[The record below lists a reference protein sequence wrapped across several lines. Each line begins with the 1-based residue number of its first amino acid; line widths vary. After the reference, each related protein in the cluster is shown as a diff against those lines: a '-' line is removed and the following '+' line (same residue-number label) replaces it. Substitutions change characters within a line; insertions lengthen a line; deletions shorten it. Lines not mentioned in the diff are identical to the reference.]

1 MRVLIAPWL
10 APAWETLA
18 ARIVA
23 GTLPH
28 AILLAGPAGLGKRA
42 FATALEAALL
52 CERRGEDGHA
62 CGTCR
67 GCRLVH
73 AGTHPDLHRVSFALN
88 DKGEPRAEIIVSQV
102 RELGETL
109 MKTSQFGGW
118 RVATIQP
125 AEALNPNAANAL
137 LKVLEE
143 PPHGAVLVLVADRP
157 DRLIPTIRS
166 RCQRI
171 DARFPPRDV
180 ALAWLGQQQVPAA
193 DAEAALD
200 LAAGNPGIAR
210 LFADAAVRALAGE
223 VAKDLGGIASG
234 QAASAEVAARW
245 AKDRPEERLELATE
259 LVRLSAWQRA
269 GAGRAG
275 QGDAIRLTAAADLFK
290 VGAWWDRANLVR
302 TQLATPLRAD
312 LLLFEVL
319 DGFRAVAN

>member
-10 APAWETLA
+10 APAWQALA
-18 ARIVA
+18 ARTAA

-28 AILLAGPAGLGKRA
+28 AILLAGPAGLGKRD

-52 CERRGEDGHA
+52 CERRGDDGHA
-62 CGTCR
+62 CGACR
-67 GCRLVH
+67 GCRLVR

-88 DKGEPRAEIIVSQV
+88 DKGEPRSEIVVSQV

-109 MKTSQFGGW
+109 VKTSQFGGW

-125 AEALNPNAANAL
+125 ADALNANAANAL

-143 PPHGAVLVLVADRP
+143 PPPGAVLVLVADRP

-171 DARFPPRDV
+171 DARFPARDV
-180 ALAWLGQQQVPAA
+180 ALAWLEAQGIGAA
-193 DAEAALD
+193 DAAAALD
-200 LAAGNPGIAR
+200 LAAGNPGTAR
-210 LFADAAVRALAGE
+210 VFADGGQRALASE
-223 VAKDLGGIASG
+223 VARDLSGIASG
-234 QAASAEVAARW
+234 QAGSAEVAARW
-245 AKDRPEERLELATE
+245 AKDRPEERLELAAE
-259 LVRLSAWQRA
+259 LVRLSAWRRA
-269 GAGRAG
+269 GTGRAG
-275 QGDAIRLTAAADLFK
+275 QGDSIRLTDASDLFK
-290 VGAWWDRANLVR
+290 VAAWWDRANLAR

>member
-10 APAWETLA
+10 AQAWQSLA
-18 ARIVA
+18 ARIAA

-28 AILLAGPAGLGKRA
+28 AILLAGPAGLGKRELA
-42 FATALEAALL
+42 AALEASLL
-52 CERRGEDGHA
+52 CERRAGDGHA
-62 CGTCR
+62 CGACR
-67 GCRLVH
+67 GCRLVR
-73 AGTHPDLHRVSFALN
+73 AGTHPDLHRVGFALN
-88 DKGEPRAEIIVSQV
+88 DKGEPRTEIIVSQV
-102 RELGETL
+102 RELGDAL
-109 MKTSQFGGW
+109 VKTSQFGGW

-125 AEALNPNAANAL
+125 AEALNANAANAL

-143 PPHGAVLVLVADRP
+143 PPPGAVLVLVADRP

-180 ALAWLGQQQVPAA
+180 ALAWLGERKVAAA
-193 DAEAALD
+193 DAVAALD

-210 LFADAAVRALAGE
+210 LFADAGVRALAGE

-234 QAASAEVAARW
+234 HAASAEVAARW
-245 AKDRPEERLELATE
+245 AKDRPQERLELAAE
-259 LVRLSAWQRA
+259 LVRLSAWRRA
-269 GAGRAG
+269 GAGAG
-275 QGDAIRLTAAADLFK
+275 QGDAIRLTDAADLFK

>member
-1 MRVLIAPWL
+1 
-10 APAWETLA
+10 
-18 ARIVA
+18 
-23 GTLPH
+23 
-28 AILLAGPAGLGKRA
+28 
-42 FATALEAALL
+42 
-52 CERRGEDGHA
+52 
-62 CGTCR
+62 
-67 GCRLVH
+67 VH

-88 DKGEPRAEIIVSQV
+88 DKGEPRTEIIVSQV

-180 ALAWLGQQQVPAA
+180 ALAWLAGQQVPVA

-223 VAKDLGGIASG
+223 VAKDLRGIASG

-259 LVRLSAWQRA
+259 LVRLSAWERA
-269 GAGRAG
+269 GAGRTG
-275 QGDAIRLTAAADLFK
+275 QGEAIRLTAATDLFK